1 MDTLRTLSL
10 AFLTV
15 FVFTPAF
22 AQTTFNATS
31 GSMVI
36 HPGDQGVPY
45 TVAGPDFSASGD
57 IVGPGDNPFDLPI
70 PPISGPSMISGDTA
84 AGDLSMLLTVRG
96 VPWSYPVGTT
106 ADGGATAQFLIP
118 DLLLTHPGIFSFP
131 FDFGGS
137 FRGRPTS
144 VAPPG
149 VGCDV
154 IMCTTMDFSG
164 GGMVTLDVVASTS
177 VPGSFQVTQA
187 TYTFEAP
194 TPSTVSLMLLGL
206 AALGSHLWAR
216 TCANSGFNK

>member
-10 AFLTV
+10 AVLWAFLCV
-15 FVFTPAF
+15 SAF

-45 TVAGPDFSASGD
+45 TVGGADFSASGN
-57 IVGPGDNPFDLPI
+57 IVGPADNPLDSPYFPGLSNSLLITGDSASGFFDM
-70 PPISGPSMISGDTA
+70 S
-84 AGDLSMLLTVRG
+84 LTVRG

-106 ADGGATAQFLIP
+106 ADGQAIARFLTL
-118 DLLLTHPGIFSFP
+118 DSGLTHPGIFSFP
-131 FDFGGS
+131 FDFEGS

-144 VAPPG
+144 AAPPG

-154 IMCTTMDFSG
+154 IMCTTLDFFG
-164 GGMVTLDVVASTS
+164 GGTVTLDVVPDPNFPGLLDISQAS
-177 VPGSFQVTQA
+177 
-187 TYTFEAP
+187 YTFMAP

-206 AALGSHLWAR
+206 AALGCQAWAR
-216 TCANSGFNK
+216 MRREHCGT